1 LLRIIGSYAHE
12 RAVLASRAKLW
23 KTLDLGFSISS
34 AACCRHA
41 GGHERNGIG
50 IGWCTNA
57 STRNVLFA
65 LSSACGSYSDSVRG
79 RKGQNGKASM
89 RGCVK
94 RPTYNMP
101 EKHQQFARPN
111 NPENMIGTVSKK
123 RQHDDEE
130 PFPSFLPAAAAALI
144 TNT

>member
-1 LLRIIGSYAHE
+1 
-12 RAVLASRAKLW
+12 LASRSHLLLAAGTQEGMSGMGLG
-23 KTLDLGFSISS
+23 LDGVW
-34 AACCRHA
+34 
-41 GGHERNGIG
+41 G
-50 IGWCTNA
+50 TNA

-65 LSSACGSYSDSVRG
+65 LSSACGSYSDAIRG
-79 RKGQNGKASM
+79 RKGQNEKASMRM

-94 RPTYNMP
+94 RSTYNMP

-123 RQHDDEE
+123 RQHDEE